1 MNTEALIC
9 TMFCKIDDKMKG
21 IPKHAQASLFPSEIV
36 TLGCLFALKGKG
48 TRAFYRW
55 VRDNYRHLFPK
66 LPHRT
71 RLFRLFAT
79 HRDWSARLLADPTVF
94 GVIDAYGIESPHP
107 RGTERPPNR
116 QERHLQPSLDCGRK
130 TLPSAE

>member
-1 MNTEALIC
+1 MNTENLVI

-21 IPKHAQASLFPSEIV
+21 IPKHSQASLYPSEIV
-36 TLGCLFALKGKG
+36 TLACLFVLKGKG

-79 HRDWSARLLADPTVF
+79 HRDWSDRLLSDTPSVGHEVSKRVISSRGRVNPTSLLGQPT
-94 GVIDAYGIESPHP
+94 GV
-107 RGTERPPNR
+107 
-116 QERHLQPSLDCGRK
+116 
-130 TLPSAE
+130 